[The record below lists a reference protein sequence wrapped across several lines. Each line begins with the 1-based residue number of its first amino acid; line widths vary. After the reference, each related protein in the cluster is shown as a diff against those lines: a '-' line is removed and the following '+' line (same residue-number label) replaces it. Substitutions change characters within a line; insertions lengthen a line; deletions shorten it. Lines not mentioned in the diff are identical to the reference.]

1 MSKSQ
6 KITPV
11 KS

>member
-6 KITPV
+6 KSV
-11 KS
+11 LQ